1 MYTLAQPGKAAMA
14 TDLQPRWGEDPHPT
28 LRVVYGALRAAGHV
42 LRLVAF
48 SVLTLLAPFIRVGL
62 ALGAVG
68 ILLVCVIATG
78 RPHTHPF
85 PYREG
90 IALALACAVLRVLF
104 DLLLRALEP

>member
-1 MYTLAQPGKAAMA
+1 MG
-14 TDLQPRWGEDPHPT
+14 
-28 LRVVYGALRAAGHV
+28 
-42 LRLVAF
+42 LVSF

-68 ILLVCVIATG
+68 ILLVCLIATG

-90 IALALACAVLRVLF
+90 IALAVACAVLRVLF
-104 DLLLRALEP
+104 DWLLRALEP